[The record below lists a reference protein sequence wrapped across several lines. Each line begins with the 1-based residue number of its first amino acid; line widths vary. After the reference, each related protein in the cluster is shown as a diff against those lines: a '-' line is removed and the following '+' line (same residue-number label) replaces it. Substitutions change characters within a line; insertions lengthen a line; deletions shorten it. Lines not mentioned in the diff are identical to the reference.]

1 MTRGSFLAHWPTG
14 HSPAPDDN
22 VRGLFLG
29 RGIARTLT
37 MKQTILAFAAALV
50 FASCTS
56 APRPSGPP
64 APPWSENAIA
74 RGETRNFVLQEWAKA
89 ENRATCSALGF
100 ASLGEGAGAK
110 PRPAN
115 FSGGWAVAYDKAGES
130 GVEANGQFCAD
141 CGRGT
146 FGIAGTGAEAS
157 GATAPDGAEIIEWS
171 DGSRASLFLQG
182 GTGPGHLAYVTVR
195 GERCLYNVWTYL
207 GMEHLQFLVQSLRY
221 VE

>member
-1 MTRGSFLAHWPTG
+1 MRSAIVSLA
-14 HSPAPDDN
+14 S
-22 VRGLFLG
+22 VLL
-29 RGIARTLT
+29 
-37 MKQTILAFAAALV
+37 LAA
-50 FASCTS
+50 CTS
-56 APRPSGPP
+56 VSPRPSGPP
-64 APPWSENAIA
+64 PPPWNENAIV
-74 RGETRNFVLQEWAKA
+74 RGETRNFILQEWAKA
-89 ENRATCSALGF
+89 ENRATCAAIGF
-100 ASLGEGAGAK
+100 ASLGEGTGAT

-115 FSGGWAVAYDKAGES
+115 FSGGWAVAYDKPGEP

-146 FGIAGTGAEAS
+146 FGIAGTGVEA
-157 GATAPDGAEIIEWS
+157 GTGGPAAARVIEWS

-207 GMEHLQFLVQSLRY
+207 GMDHLEHLVESLRY